1 MWVVEIGF
9 PADFGAV
16 DSPRLYA
23 TAGEATSSVTRPNDH
38 HPPPPE
44 DRPENAVGGGGAHDA
59 QRLRI
64 ERAECA

>member
-23 TAGEATSSVTRPNDH
+23 TAGEAMRN
-38 HPPPPE
+38 
-44 DRPENAVGGGGAHDA
+44 
-59 QRLRI
+59 Q
-64 ERAECA
+64 AE